1 MKKSKLIFTILLLIN
16 FNPFAFSHRG
26 LNIGFNS
33 SIIPDRMFGNTL
45 PHAKISSQGHVKTY
59 FSNGFS
65 NGLTF
70 RYGFN
75 DSFYISTGYER
86 GYRKVRTSL
95 VDNSL
100 ATTLTVGETMDMLE
114 IPVKLSYVKKI
125 TQKNLTW
132 TTTIGGSLNFLTI
145 DSYQAEGYEPNN
157 SINTYTSIFSTIDHN
172 NENAIIKSLILG
184 TGFEKNYGHYGSIY
198 VGISFHIQPTKKLNH
213 YTSYKIGN
221 ISNHIKDDFQAST
234 IKLDFTYFLP
244 WRILTQ
250 KK

>member
-16 FNPFAFSHRG
+16 FNPFAFSQRG

-114 IPVKLSYVKKI
+114 IPLKLSYVKKI

-221 ISNHIKDDFQAST
+221 I
-234 IKLDFTYFLP
+234 
-244 WRILTQ
+244 
-250 KK
+250 